1 MLIFISVN
9 TNKYKAANANRNIF
23 LLFRIKLNFTNLNEM
38 ERKQI
43 KPEQLKQIKI
53 LKAIGN
59 KNKQYKNLRG
69 KKHIVNTQCHHLCP
83 IKIKK

>member
-1 MLIFISVN
+1 
-9 TNKYKAANANRNIF
+9 
-23 LLFRIKLNFTNLNEM
+23 M